1 MLKGSKEQ
9 ILPRK
14 ISWLTSRNSIFPI
27 ILCCFCSGGTQKIKF
42 TTTFCIAI
50 YWEILPRKHSC
61 KIFYDDTV
69 TCKYSSKIKYN
80 KIVFM
85 MYFLLKIM
93 AYYKTLNY
101 RKAQIMYIHIY
112 IKYIY
117 TYTYVKQIIYM
128 LYMHTIIYIYLWGCV
143 CLCIHTPIDIYI
155 YNIVVHCH
163 QIPKDWDYS

>member
-1 MLKGSKEQ
+1 
-9 ILPRK
+9 
-14 ISWLTSRNSIFPI
+14 
-27 ILCCFCSGGTQKIKF
+27 
-42 TTTFCIAI
+42 
-50 YWEILPRKHSC
+50 
-61 KIFYDDTV
+61 
-69 TCKYSSKIKYN
+69 
-80 KIVFM
+80 M

-143 CLCIHTPIDIYI
+143 CLRIHTPIDIYI
-155 YNIVVHCH
+155 
-163 QIPKDWDYS
+163 